1 MRVVLLILLLAKASL
16 STAQEKPTRLPTSRW
31 EASVG
36 SGLFLDL
43 FYANILGEY
52 VGDPAGYPT
61 KAGKTIQPGKMDR
74 IEIKYHFNARSA
86 ISLYFQNAQWKG
98 LLGSAIDPLAVWM
111 DLKRVTR
118 RWHFTMNYYRSFPSG
133 KNGSWS
139 IGSGFQVQI
148 QKNSFPFYRVDDPAN
163 PTTITYI
170 GAQPYWSYFEDWAI
184 PLTVAHHWQIN
195 KNLKLGLMVN
205 TAYTYGIGIE
215 NLAFLG
221 HIAIPFGKPVANKR
235 IKKKH

>member
-1 MRVVLLILLLAKASL
+1 MRIVLLMLLLFQASL
-16 STAQEKPTRLPTSRW
+16 SMAQEKSTRLPTSRW

-43 FYANILGEY
+43 FYTTIG
-52 VGDPAGYPT
+52 GPPGYPT
-61 KAGKTIQPGKMDR
+61 KPGKTVHPGKIDR
-74 IEIKYHFNARSA
+74 IELKYHFNARSA
-86 ISLYFQNAQWKG
+86 VSLYFQNAQWRMP
-98 LLGSAIDPLAVWM
+98 LGTGNDPLAVWM

-148 QKNSFPFYRVDDPAN
+148 EKNSFPFYRVDDPAN

-221 HIAIPFGKPVANKR
+221 HIAIPFGKPVADKR
-235 IKKKH
+235 IKKKP

>member
-1 MRVVLLILLLAKASL
+1 MRVVLLVLLLAKASL
-16 STAQEKPTRLPTSRW
+16 STAQEKPTRLPTARW
-31 EASVG
+31 QASVG

-43 FYANILGEY
+43 FYTIA
-52 VGDPAGYPT
+52 PPPPGYPT
-61 KAGKTIQPGKMDR
+61 KPGKTAHPGKIDR
-74 IEIKYHFNARSA
+74 IELKYHFNARSA
-86 ISLYFQNAQWKG
+86 VSLYFQNAQWRMP
-98 LLGSAIDPLAVWM
+98 LGIGNDPLAVWM

-139 IGSGFQVQI
+139 FGSGFQVQI
-148 QKNSFPFYRVDDPAN
+148 QKSNFPFYFTDDPAN

-221 HIAIPFGKPVANKR
+221 HIAIPFGKPVASKR
-235 IKKKH
+235 IKKKT